1 MPARILSNRIAFD
14 LPDDDL
20 QAVEAALQVLHDKL
34 RPHLSAIGPGDR
46 RRLAR
51 MGAKSVDFVAKNVG
65 YARQH
70 PELMPRFLDVEAF
83 ARDFAAVATLRG
95 LQRSLAQLHDLVDDS
110 ALLCGSDAYATALG
124 CYRSIKAAAKLQR
137 PGAAT
142 IAADLS
148 ARFPGRPSRSVP
160 GGADAGHDAPPA

>member
-1 MPARILSNRIAFD
+1 MPSNRLSFD
-14 LPDDDL
+14 IPDDDL
-20 QAVEAALQVLHDKL
+20 QAVQAALQVLNARL
-34 RPHLSAIGPGDR
+34 RPHLASIGSGDR

-83 ARDFAAVATLRG
+83 ERDFAAVAKLRE

-148 ARFPGRPSRSVP
+148 ARFPGRPSRSAAGV
-160 GGADAGHDAPPA
+160 ADTGPDAPAA